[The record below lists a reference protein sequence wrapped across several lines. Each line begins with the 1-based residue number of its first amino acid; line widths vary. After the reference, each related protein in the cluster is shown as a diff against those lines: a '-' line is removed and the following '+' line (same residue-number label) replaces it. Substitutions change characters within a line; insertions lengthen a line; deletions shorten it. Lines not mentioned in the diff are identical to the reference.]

1 MNVPPPFGRPAGKH
15 YTIEMRFH
23 SPMPTTIT
31 LAKETRDRLMAAKL
45 DGGYASLDALVRDL
59 LAAYRQRRLRE
70 ASDML
75 RRRAKEKGLTLKDLV
90 R

>member
-1 MNVPPPFGRPAGKH
+1 MA
-15 YTIEMRFH
+15 
-23 SPMPTTIT
+23 
-31 LAKETRDRLMAAKL
+31 AAKL
-45 DGGYASLDALVRDL
+45 EGGYRSFDDLVRDL
-59 LAAYRQRRLRE
+59 LADYRLRRLRE